1 MFGRASKLSINLS
14 PGMIINQDVVK
25 LSPGES
31 TELVQTPGDEEAVLV
46 QHLPGNKVGKRQT
59 LPGKPCATNILK
71 IAEILLMI
79 INAGL
84 SLQLLTFPAS
94 EESGTAAAH
103 KASWRRSPWPRPS
116 H

>member
-1 MFGRASKLSINLS
+1 M
-14 PGMIINQDVVK
+14 VE

-71 IAEILLMI
+71 IAEILLMELYSMQDCYC
-79 INAGL
+79 NYSPFQRLKSLGQRPPAGEGAL
-84 SLQLLTFPAS
+84 GLHPVT
-94 EESGTAAAH
+94 EEVLAEVGVVAELDQGH
-103 KASWRRSPWPRPS
+103 PM
-116 H
+116 

>member
-59 LPGKPCATNILK
+59 LAGKPCATNILK
-71 IAEILLMI
+71 IAEILLME
-79 INAGL
+79 L
-84 SLQLLTFPAS
+84 
-94 EESGTAAAH
+94 
-103 KASWRRSPWPRPS
+103 
-116 H
+116 